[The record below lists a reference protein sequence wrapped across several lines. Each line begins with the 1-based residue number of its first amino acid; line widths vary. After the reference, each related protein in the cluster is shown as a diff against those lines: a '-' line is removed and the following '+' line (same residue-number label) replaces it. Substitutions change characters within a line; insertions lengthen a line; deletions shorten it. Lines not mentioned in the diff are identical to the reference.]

1 MNVLLPQPIEG
12 EAVRRL
18 EEAGHTVVTAPDP
31 KPETVLPLMRDT
43 HAVVLRTG
51 ITMTRELIEAAD
63 DLRVISRTGGGF
75 DNVDVEA
82 ATDNEVIVTS
92 NLGVNSISVCEH
104 VLAMMLSLAKQLPL
118 LDCAVRNDN
127 YSIRYQNLSRDL
139 NGKTIGLLGFGRI
152 GFQVARACTS
162 VLNMRVLA
170 CDPYLADEIK
180 SQYTD
185 LVTFVDKKQL
195 CKESDVIS
203 VHVPLTDQTH
213 HALST
218 AEFELMKSEAI
229 VINTSRGPVID
240 EDALIYALQ
249 HQIIGAAGL
258 DVQNQEPP
266 DPQSPLLK
274 LDKVL
279 LTPHSAA
286 LTNECVIR
294 MATDAADRTI
304 EVLCGKK
311 PLNIANPEVLAAQR
325 WQHLTSS
332 YHQHR

>member
-1 MNVLLPQPIEG
+1 MNVLLPQPIEV

-31 KPETVLPLMRDT
+31 TPETVLPLMKNA

-51 ITMTRELIEAAD
+51 ITMTRGLIEAAD

-82 ATDNEVIVTS
+82 ATDNEIIVTS

-118 LDCAVRNDN
+118 LDRAVRNDN

-139 NGKTIGLLGFGRI
+139 NGKTIGLLGLGRI
-152 GFQVARACTS
+152 GFQVATACAS
-162 VLNMRVLA
+162 VFKMRVLA

-185 LVTFVDKKQL
+185 LVAFVDKKQL

-203 VHVPLTDQTH
+203 VHVPLTDETH

-240 EDALIYALQ
+240 EDALIDALE
-249 HQIIGAAGL
+249 HQIIGGAGL
-258 DVQNQEPP
+258 DVQNHEPP
-266 DPQSPLLK
+266 DPKSPLLK

-304 EVLCGKK
+304 EVLSGKK
-311 PLNIANPEVLAAQR
+311 PLNVANPEVLGAQR
-325 WQHLTSS
+325 WQHLASS
-332 YHQHR
+332 

>member
-1 MNVLLPQPIEG
+1 MNVLLPQPVEI
-12 EAVRRL
+12 EAVQRL
-18 EEAGHTVVTAPDP
+18 EEAGHKVVTAPDP
-31 KPETVLPLMRDT
+31 KPETVLPLMKHC
-43 HAVVLRTG
+43 HAVILRTG
-51 ITMTRELIEAAD
+51 ISMTRELIEAAD
-63 DLRVISRTGGGF
+63 DLRVIARTGGGF
-75 DNVDVEA
+75 DNVDVNA
-82 ATDNEVIVTS
+82 ATDNGVIVTS

-104 VLAMMLSLAKQLPL
+104 VLAMMLSLAKQLPR
-118 LDCAVRNDN
+118 LDHAVRNDN

-139 NGKTIGLLGFGRI
+139 NAKTMGLLGFGRI
-152 GFQVARACTS
+152 GFEVATACKT
-162 VLNMRVLA
+162 VFKMTVLA
-170 CDPYLADEIK
+170 CDPYLPDEVK

-185 LVTFVDKKQL
+185 LVTFIDKEQL

-218 AEFELMKSEAI
+218 TEFELMKSEAI

-249 HQIIGAAGL
+249 HQIIGGAGL
-258 DVQNQEPP
+258 DVQTQEPP

-286 LTNECVIR
+286 LTNECVVR

-304 EVLCGKK
+304 EVLGGQK
-311 PLNIANPEVLAAQR
+311 PLNVANPEVLGVQR
-325 WQHLTSS
+325 WQHLTS
-332 YHQHR
+332 